1 MKMLLKVCKEIGRGC
16 HTLATGIA
24 AGIVFSVSY
33 LIANGFK
40 CLTNNI
46 SGKVSVNLDNVNYT
60 QIIQAIESH
69 SGNVQ
74 LPINFQLADNNI
86 AECTT
91 PLIYGAAIGLGASA
105 MYLTIQYAQQC
116 AKRKERSH
124 RAINDEEAPFI
135 RPTQS
140 MCC

>member
-1 MKMLLKVCKEIGRGC
+1 MLLKIFKEIGRGC
-16 HTLATGIA
+16 HTLATGVA
-24 AGIVFSVSY
+24 AGVVFSVSY

-46 SGKVSVNLDNVNYT
+46 SAKVSVNLANVNYT
-60 QIIQAIESH
+60 EIIQAIESH

-74 LPINFQLADNNI
+74 LPINFQLADTNV

-105 MYLTIQYAQQC
+105 IYLTVQYAQQC
-116 AKRKERSH
+116 AKRRGRVH
-124 RAINDEEAPFI
+124 RAINAEETPFL
-135 RPTQS
+135 RTNQS
-140 MCC
+140 LCC

>member
-1 MKMLLKVCKEIGRGC
+1 MKMLLKIFKEIGRGC
-16 HTLATGIA
+16 HTLATGVA
-24 AGIVFSVSY
+24 AGVVFSVSY

-46 SGKVSVNLDNVNYT
+46 SAKVSVNLANVNYT
-60 QIIQAIESH
+60 EIIQAIESH

-74 LPINFQLADNNI
+74 LPIYFQLADTNV

-105 MYLTIQYAQQC
+105 IYLTVQYAQQC
-116 AKRKERSH
+116 AKRRGRAH
-124 RAINDEEAPFI
+124 RAINDEETPFL
-135 RPTQS
+135 RTNQS
-140 MCC
+140 LCC